1 MVKEQMN
8 RLVPAE
14 RSANRPLSSA
24 AGWRM
29 LVARF
34 VADQRGATA
43 IEYAMI
49 AAGIGVAVSTAVWSL
64 GTAVKT
70 TFYDKMTGMFD

>member
-1 MVKEQMN
+1 MSRV
-8 RLVPAE
+8 VPAE
-14 RSANRPLSSA
+14 SSAKWPLSRA
-24 AGWRM
+24 VGWRM
-29 LVARF
+29 LVGRF

-49 AAGIGVAVSTAVWSL
+49 AAGIGVAVSASVWSL

-70 TFYDKMTGMFD
+70 TFYDKMTSLFQ